1 MVIYR
6 HNAVR
11 CRRHADRREE
21 VPHRLAD
28 KEVGLTIGSLL
39 GGGKTSS
46 PRLCGRRVPTR
57 LTRGCHRPFDFR
69 VIRGTGGGFDLGANP
84 RQVRVG
90 ASLALR
96 TRSWPRPSADRTSHI
111 CRSTSFEAP
120 PILASRRPAVEG
132 EVPGSPL
139 ASWWSTRAL
148 RNSDS
153 CDSAIGPSRRVGG
166 VYILWCRI
174 KIRRRE

>member
-120 PILASRRPAVEG
+120 PILASRRALRWKARFREAP
-132 EVPGSPL
+132 SPL
-139 ASWWSTRAL
+139 GGARARCATPTAATRPSAHPAAL
-148 RNSDS
+148 EGSIY
-153 CDSAIGPSRRVGG
+153 CG
-166 VYILWCRI
+166 VA
-174 KIRRRE
+174 

>member
-28 KEVGLTIGSLL
+28 KVGLTIGSLR
-39 GGGKTSS
+39 GGGEMFFPP

-69 VIRGTGGGFDLGANP
+69 VIHGTGGGFDLGASP

-90 ASLALR
+90 ASLVLR
-96 TRSWPRPSADRTSHI
+96 TRPWPSADRNSHI

-120 PILASRRPAVEG
+120 LILASRHVLRWKARFREG
-132 EVPGSPL
+132 PSPL
-139 ASWWSTRAL
+139 GGARARCATPTVATRPSAYPAAL
-148 RNSDS
+148 EGSIY
-153 CDSAIGPSRRVGG
+153 CG
-166 VYILWCRI
+166 VA
-174 KIRRRE
+174 